1 MVKYIIKIA
10 LFVNLPKTNLSVNTF
25 KVDIY
30 YIMLLNIYIIF
41 TLCLLFKIVLIIGTI
56 IYHETMRIISKYG

>member
-1 MVKYIIKIA
+1 MVKCIIKIV
-10 LFVNLPKTNLSVNTF
+10 LFVNLQKINLSANTF

-41 TLCLLFKIVLIIGTI
+41 TLCLLFKIVLTIGTI
-56 IYHETMRIISKYG
+56 IYHETMMHCSKYG